1 MTVFFMDSLMSILLL
16 LFAPG
21 IFAIYWLIRLQ
32 ICLTRIR
39 YLVDTYGMDRQKLQ
53 KLKCKEVKALRESI
67 DQLRH
72 ANDAFGLENLVRPYR
87 T

>member
-1 MTVFFMDSLMSILLL
+1 MDPSMSILLL

-32 ICLTRIR
+32 LCLSRIR
-39 YLVDTYGMDRQKLQ
+39 YLVDTYGMDRKKLQ
-53 KLKCKEVKALRESI
+53 KLKCKEVKVLRESI

-87 T
+87 A

>member
-1 MTVFFMDSLMSILLL
+1 MDSSMSILLL

-32 ICLTRIR
+32 ICLSRIR

-72 ANDAFGLENLVRPYR
+72 TNDAFGLENLVRPYR
-87 T
+87 A